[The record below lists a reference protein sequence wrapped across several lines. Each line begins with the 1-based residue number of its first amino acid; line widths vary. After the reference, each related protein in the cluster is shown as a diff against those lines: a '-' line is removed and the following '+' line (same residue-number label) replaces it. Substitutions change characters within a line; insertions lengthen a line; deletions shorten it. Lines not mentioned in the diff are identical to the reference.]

1 MKFAAW
7 ALDVTAGNKSV
18 GRQGG
23 GDLGLNDHFS
33 RREWFVDTTGDAITL
48 SFQSAKQL
56 KLCEIFIYV
65 YLGK

>member
-1 MKFAAW
+1 MKLATW
-7 ALDVTAGNKSV
+7 ALDVTAGGKSA

-23 GDLGLNDHFS
+23 GDPHLNDFFS
-33 RREWFVDTTGDAITL
+33 RREWLVNTTGDAITL
-48 SFQSAKQL
+48 SFQSKNQL